1 MNAKI
6 DACHK
11 ALWPWR
17 KKSYAECGVTLIGN
31 AGAAKRFVVVDAI

>member
-11 ALWPWR
+11 ALLPWR
-17 KKSYAECGVTLIGN
+17 KKSYAEFGVTLIGS
-31 AGAAKRFVVVDAI
+31 AASAKRFVLVVAV